1 MTSESDGTSGGVSGR
16 RPPTIELTAREVE
29 PPKAPPDTAKD
40 KTKDTTEDTAG
51 NTAEAA
57 AKAGAPEQKS
67 SADQAASQKPSPKP
81 AAKSQRR
88 LFLHAVSAAIG
99 AVAAAVVLVGLW
111 LAGFTLARDVVT
123 SQTGL
128 SDDTTPKAMAPNAAN
143 AEISARLDKI
153 EHTLAAPKPETPA
166 IPPGALTNRL
176 TAVEMQAKMLGDSA
190 AALNHR
196 VDDIAATAQAAQK
209 QSTSAASAAADAAK
223 NAGQSAM
230 QPADLDALTSRI
242 ATLESAVKALSD
254 QVAHPAASADQA
266 ARLTA
271 AAQALQSA
279 VERGAPYEAE
289 LKAVQ
294 SLGADPS
301 TTAPLDAYAATGV
314 PRADVLAHELA
325 LLVPGL
331 QQATD
336 SSSGDTTFL
345 SKLEANAQRL
355 VRVTPIDAPPGD
367 DVTSV
372 IARINIDALR
382 GNIAGALNEIASLP
396 DDAKALAADW
406 VKKAQAREAAI
417 VASRHIAA
425 DAVAALGKP
434 AAP

>member
-1 MTSESDGTSGGVSGR
+1 MTSESDSTSGSVSGR
-16 RPPTIELTAREVE
+16 RPPTIELTATEVGQ
-29 PPKAPPDTAKD
+29 PKAPPGTAKPA
-40 KTKDTTEDTAG
+40 TKPTTEGA
-51 NTAEAA
+51 AEA
-57 AKAGAPEQKS
+57 GAQTGTPEQKS
-67 SADQAASQKPSPKP
+67 SADQAAPQKPSDPKS
-81 AAKSQRR
+81 AAKAQGR

-99 AVAAAVVLVGLW
+99 AVATAAVLIGLW

-123 SQTGL
+123 SPTAL
-128 SDDTTPKAMAPNAAN
+128 SEAAAPNVADAQ
-143 AEISARLDKI
+143 ISARLDKI
-153 EHTLAAPKPETPA
+153 EHALAAPKPETPA
-166 IPPGALTNRL
+166 VPPALANRL

-196 VDDIAATAQAAQK
+196 VDDIAATAQVAQK
-209 QSTSAASAAADAAK
+209 QSESAASAADAAK
-223 NAGQSAM
+223 SSGRSGV

-242 ATLESAVKALSD
+242 AALESAVKTLSE
-254 QVAHPAASADQA
+254 QVAHPAATADQA
-266 ARLTA
+266 ARLAA

-294 SLGADPS
+294 SLGADQS
-301 TTAPLDAYAATGV
+301 TIAPLEAYAATGV
-314 PRADVLAHELA
+314 PHADVLAHELA
-325 LLVPGL
+325 LLVPAL

-336 SSSGDTTFL
+336 NSSGDTTFL

-355 VRVTPIDAPPGD
+355 VRVTPVDAPPGN

-382 GNIAGALNEIASLP
+382 GNIADALSEIASLP

-417 VASRHIAA
+417 AASRHIAA

-434 AAP
+434 AAQ

>member
-1 MTSESDGTSGGVSGR
+1 MTSESDSTSGSVSGR
-16 RPPTIELTAREVE
+16 RPPTIELTATEVGQ
-29 PPKAPPDTAKD
+29 PKAPPGTAHPT
-40 KTKDTTEDTAG
+40 TKPATAD
-51 NTAEAA
+51 TAEAG

-67 SADQAASQKPSPKP
+67 SPEQAAPQKSSDPKR
-81 AAKSQRR
+81 AAKAQGG
-88 LFLHAVSAAIG
+88 LFMHAVSAAIG
-99 AVAAAVVLVGLW
+99 AAATAVVLVGLW

-123 SQTGL
+123 SQTEG
-128 SDDTTPKAMAPNAAN
+128 PQAVVPIAAN
-143 AEISARLDKI
+143 SEITARLDKI
-153 EHTLAAPKPETPA
+153 EHALAAPKPDTPA
-166 IPPGALTNRL
+166 VPPALASRL

-209 QSTSAASAAADAAK
+209 QSTSAASAAADSAK
-223 NAGQSAM
+223 NAGQSV

-242 ATLESAVKALSD
+242 AALESAVKALSE

-266 ARLTA
+266 ARLAA

-279 VERGAPYEAE
+279 VERGAPYDAE

-294 SLGADPS
+294 SLGADR
-301 TTAPLDAYAATGV
+301 TATAPLDAYAATGV
-314 PRADVLAHELA
+314 PHADVLAHELA
-325 LLVPGL
+325 LLVPAL

-336 SSSGDTTFL
+336 TSSGDTTFL

-355 VRVTPIDAPPGD
+355 VRVTPVDAPPGD

-396 DDAKALAADW
+396 DDAKALAAGW
-406 VKKAQAREAAI
+406 VKKAQTREAAI
-417 VASRHIAA
+417 AASRHIAA

>member
-1 MTSESDGTSGGVSGR
+1 
-16 RPPTIELTAREVE
+16 
-29 PPKAPPDTAKD
+29 
-40 KTKDTTEDTAG
+40 
-51 NTAEAA
+51 
-57 AKAGAPEQKS
+57 
-67 SADQAASQKPSPKP
+67 
-81 AAKSQRR
+81 
-88 LFLHAVSAAIG
+88 
-99 AVAAAVVLVGLW
+99 
-111 LAGFTLARDVVT
+111 
-123 SQTGL
+123 
-128 SDDTTPKAMAPNAAN
+128 
-143 AEISARLDKI
+143 
-153 EHTLAAPKPETPA
+153 
-166 IPPGALTNRL
+166 
-176 TAVEMQAKMLGDSA
+176 MLGDSA

-209 QSTSAASAAADAAK
+209 QSTSAASAAADSAK
-223 NAGQSAM
+223 NAGQSV

-242 ATLESAVKALSD
+242 AALESAVKALSE

-266 ARLTA
+266 ARLAA

-279 VERGAPYEAE
+279 VERGAPYDAE

-294 SLGADPS
+294 SLGADR
-301 TTAPLDAYAATGV
+301 TATEPLDAYAATGV
-314 PRADVLAHELA
+314 PHADVLAHELA
-325 LLVPGL
+325 LLVPAL

-336 SSSGDTTFL
+336 TSSGDTTFL

-355 VRVTPIDAPPGD
+355 VRVTPVDAPPGD

-396 DDAKALAADW
+396 DDAKALAAGW

-417 VASRHIAA
+417 AASRHIAA

>member
-1 MTSESDGTSGGVSGR
+1 MTSESDSVSGR
-16 RPPTIELTAREVE
+16 RPPTIELTATEVE
-29 PPKAPPDTAKD
+29 QPKAPPGTAKPA
-40 KTKDTTEDTAG
+40 TKPTTEGA
-51 NTAEAA
+51 AEAG

-67 SADQAASQKPSPKP
+67 SPEQAAPQKPSDPKP
-81 AAKSQRR
+81 AAKAQGP
-88 LFLHAVSAAIG
+88 LFLHAVSAVIG
-99 AVAAAVVLVGLW
+99 AVVAAVVLIGLW

-123 SQTGL
+123 SPTTL
-128 SDDTTPKAMAPNAAN
+128 SEAVVPIAAN
-143 AEISARLDKI
+143 SQIAARLDKI
-153 EHTLAAPKPETPA
+153 ERTLAAPKPETPA
-166 IPPGALTNRL
+166 VPPALANRL

-196 VDDIAATAQAAQK
+196 VDDISATAQAAQK
-209 QSTSAASAAADAAK
+209 QSTSAASAAADVAK
-223 NAGQSAM
+223 NAGQSGV

-242 ATLESAVKALSD
+242 AALESAVKALSE
-254 QVAHPAASADQA
+254 QVAHPAASADQT
-266 ARLTA
+266 ARLAA

-294 SLGADPS
+294 SLGADR
-301 TTAPLDAYAATGV
+301 TATAPLDAYAATGV
-314 PRADVLAHELA
+314 PHADVLAHELA
-325 LLVPGL
+325 LLVPAL

-355 VRVTPIDAPPGD
+355 VRVTPVDAPPGD

-382 GNIAGALNEIASLP
+382 GNIADALKEIASLP
-396 DDAKALAADW
+396 DNAKALAADW
-406 VKKAQAREAAI
+406 LKKAQAREAAI
-417 VASRHIAA
+417 AASQHIAA

>member
-1 MTSESDGTSGGVSGR
+1 MTSESDSTSGSVSGR
-16 RPPTIELTAREVE
+16 RPPTIELTATEVGQ
-29 PPKAPPDTAKD
+29 PKAPPGTANPA
-40 KTKDTTEDTAG
+40 TKPTTEGA
-51 NTAEAA
+51 AEAA
-57 AKAGAPEQKS
+57 AKTGAQAGAPEQKS
-67 SADQAASQKPSPKP
+67 SPEQAAPQKPSNPKP
-81 AAKSQRR
+81 AAKAQRG
-88 LFLHAVSAAIG
+88 LLPHAVSAVIG
-99 AVAAAVVLVGLW
+99 AGAAAVVLVGLW

-123 SQTGL
+123 SQTEGPQAVVPIAGN
-128 SDDTTPKAMAPNAAN
+128 S
-143 AEISARLDKI
+143 EISARLDKI
-153 EHTLAAPKPETPA
+153 ERALAAPKPETPA
-166 IPPGALTNRL
+166 VPPALANRL

-190 AALNHR
+190 ATLNHR

-209 QSTSAASAAADAAK
+209 QSTSAASAAADVAK
-223 NAGQSAM
+223 NAGQSGV

-242 ATLESAVKALSD
+242 AALESAVKALSE

-266 ARLTA
+266 ARLAA

-289 LKAVQ
+289 LKAAQ
-294 SLGADPS
+294 SLGADQS
-301 TTAPLDAYAATGV
+301 ATAPLAAYAATGV
-314 PRADVLAHELA
+314 PHADVLAHELA
-325 LLVPGL
+325 LLVPAL

-336 SSSGDTTFL
+336 TSSGDTTFL

-355 VRVTPIDAPPGD
+355 VRVTPVDAPPGN

-382 GNIAGALNEIASLP
+382 GNIADALNEIASLP

-417 VASRHIAA
+417 AASRRIAA